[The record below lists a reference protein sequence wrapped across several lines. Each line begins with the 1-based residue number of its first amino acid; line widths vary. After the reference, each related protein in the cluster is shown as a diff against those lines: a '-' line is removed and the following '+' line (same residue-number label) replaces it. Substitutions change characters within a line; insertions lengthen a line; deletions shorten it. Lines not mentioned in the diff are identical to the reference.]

1 MLRQISPPLE
11 GGARGGAFQR
21 PPSQNRRAT
30 ENAESCTSK
39 FANTARFSPDRS
51 GPSQHRR
58 ATRSCRVLALCG
70 MLLATA
76 LPAAAQDPASTAK
89 VDALLR
95 LVPSDAA
102 VVLTVEGLRE
112 QLHAFTSSRLF
123 AGLKQLPTVKTWI
136 ESEKAQQLRRSRDQI
151 ETVLGIKLKN
161 ICDDLIGDAVI
172 LALRLPPEA
181 PADSSQARGLLLFQA
196 RNRALLERLIEA
208 VNDKQQTGGEL
219 ARVVARDHR
228 GTAYHMREFPP
239 AASRPSEWYVTYP
252 DGTFAFSNS
261 ESLIQSVIDRKDRNP
276 ARGTTAPP
284 RDAGN
289 PGATL
294 DGGLNALPR
303 FQAVKR
309 RQNAK
314 ALARLFIEP
323 RQVERL
329 IAASPRS
336 GKASDARIME
346 MLERYLKAVE
356 YAGATLE
363 WSDAGI
369 VLHTVETLDRSKLE
383 PWLVRWAGDQAQV
396 DPTLARVPATAI
408 ALASGHLDP
417 PAFYEA
423 LCQIVPEQDR
433 TKLTNL
439 ETLFGGLLLGQDLRT
454 RILPQLG
461 PGVIAYLE
469 SPPDEPSNAGVSA
482 AIAPEPAS
490 SSSVFAGVLVTSLRK
505 GNGAPPE
512 AEPSASR
519 VTAAAA
525 IENALHTVLA
535 LAALDE
541 KRNNGR
547 SQIITRPVA
556 DANVTALSSSTPF
569 AYALDDAGSRLI
581 LSTSPEAA
589 ARYLETASKREAGA
603 RFRQF
608 RARAFPDALTFLC
621 VDLSALSTLAGRRH
635 DQLVEL
641 LATRKN
647 RPAADV
653 ERDLAQVVALARLF
667 DAAFLTS
674 RFEPEAAAVHRRAG
688 LIILDPGGK

>member
-1 MLRQISPPLE
+1 MQSRV
-11 GGARGGAFQR
+11 
-21 PPSQNRRAT
+21 AT
-30 ENAESCTSK
+30 CT
-39 FANTARFSPDRS
+39 AAIRL
-51 GPSQHRR
+51 
-58 ATRSCRVLALCG
+58 LALLCIK
-70 MLLATA
+70 LLAA
-76 LPAAAQDPASTAK
+76 LARRQQSAQDTLLGAAKLDAAALAWSH
-89 VDALLR
+89 L
-95 LVPSDAA
+95 DAA

-112 QLHAFTSSRLF
+112 QLHAFTSSPLF
-123 AGLKQLPTVKTWI
+123 AGLKQLPTVRTWI

-151 ETVLGIKLKN
+151 ETVLGIKLDD

-172 LALRLPPEA
+172 LALRLPPDA
-181 PADSSQARGLLLFQA
+181 PADGSQARGLLLFQA
-196 RNRALLERLIEA
+196 RNRALLERLIDV
-208 VNDKQQTGGEL
+208 VNEKQQAGGEL
-219 ARVVARDHR
+219 ARVVAREHR
-228 GTAYHMREFPP
+228 GTAYHMREFPQ

-252 DGTFAFSNS
+252 DGTFAFSSS
-261 ESLIQSVIDRKDRNP
+261 ESLIQSVIDRKARILVQDTTSP
-276 ARGTTAPP
+276 ARG
-284 RDAGN
+284 AGN
-289 PGATL
+289 SGTTL

-329 IAASPRS
+329 IAASPRPE
-336 GKASDARIME
+336 KASDARIME

-356 YAGATLE
+356 YAGASLE

-396 DPTLARVPATAI
+396 DLTLARVPATAI
-408 ALASGHLDP
+408 ALASGHLDAP
-417 PAFYEA
+417 SFYEA
-423 LCQIVPEQDR
+423 ICRIVPEEDR

-469 SPPDEPSNAGVSA
+469 SPPEEPSNAGASA
-482 AIAPEPAS
+482 ARAPEAPS
-490 SSSVFAGVLVTSLRK
+490 STSVFAGVLVTSLRK
-505 GNGAPPE
+505 SSGPPSE
-512 AEPSASR
+512 PEPSASR
-519 VTAAAA
+519 VTVAAA

-556 DANVTALSSSTPF
+556 DSNVTALSSSTPF
-569 AYALDDAGSRLI
+569 AYALDDGRSRLI

-589 ARYLETASKREAGA
+589 ARYLETASKPQAGA

-608 RARAFPDALTFLC
+608 RARAFPDAQTFLC
-621 VDLSALSTLAGRRH
+621 VDLTALSTLAARRH
-635 DQLVEL
+635 EPLVQL
-641 LATRKN
+641 LATRNN
-647 RPAADV
+647 RPPADV

-688 LIILDPGGK
+688 LLLHESKVPALP